1 MAIALIAATILLTL
15 GFAAAN
21 ADADVIVYRGS
32 TMETVRTGGT
42 EPVVLRGGGSLRD
55 RAATQAATPRQ
66 TRIAAGDTLWLIDE
80 DSGKITACSPR
91 NAAYAGKRRIVCT
104 GRQ

>member
-15 GFAAAN
+15 GFAAAD

-32 TMETVRTGGT
+32 TMETVRTDGT

-55 RAATQAATPRQ
+55 RAAKPAATLRQ
-66 TRIAAGDTLWLIDE
+66 PRIAAGDTLWLVDE
-80 DSGKITACSPR
+80 AGRQITACSLR
-91 NAAYAGKRRIVCT
+91 SAVYAGQRRIVCT
-104 GRQ
+104 TQK